1 MNILES
7 LIGDSNSGVVTELAK
22 QLGVGE
28 DQARSA
34 AGQLIPALARGLKN
48 NASTDSGLESLI
60 GALQGGS
67 HHNYLD
73 NLSNL
78 GQANTVKDGNSILG
92 HIFGNKDVSRNIANH
107 SANQAGLTSSL
118 MKKALPILAPLVM
131 SALSKKLLGKG
142 KSGGIF
148 GGGGGSTNSNI
159 FGNGVA
165 ANQNRGMLESFLDAD
180 KDGSM
185 WDDLLSMAVKAAVR

>member
-7 LIGDSNSGVVTELAK
+7 LIGDPNSGVVSELAK

-48 NASTDSGLESLI
+48 NASTDGGLESLI

-78 GQANTVKDGNSILG
+78 GHANTVKDGNSILG

-107 SANQAGLTSSL
+107 GANQAGLTSTL
-118 MKKALPILAPLVM
+118 MKKALPMLAPLVL

-148 GGGGGSTNSNI
+148 GGGGSNNANI
-159 FGNGVA
+159 FGTGIA
-165 ANQNRGMLESFLDAD
+165 ANKNRGMFESFLDAD

-185 WDDLLSMAVKAAVR
+185 WDDLLGMAVKAAVR

>member
-7 LIGDSNSGVVTELAK
+7 LIGDPNSGVVSELAK

-48 NASTDSGLESLI
+48 NASTDGGLESLI

-78 GQANTVKDGNSILG
+78 GHANTVKDGNSILG

-107 SANQAGLTSSL
+107 GANQALSL
-118 MKKALPILAPLVM
+118 IH
-131 SALSKKLLGKG
+131 
-142 KSGGIF
+142 I
-148 GGGGGSTNSNI
+148 
-159 FGNGVA
+159 
-165 ANQNRGMLESFLDAD
+165 
-180 KDGSM
+180 
-185 WDDLLSMAVKAAVR
+185 